1 MTGPTR
7 QKPNKVLSGRVVASL
22 GLESWPDADFPGDP
36 YWQGGATPKPY
47 RWQLTVNINQQ
58 QHGDPSTREPYQY
71 NGYDVDVG
79 NWIADVDRGRSLK
92 IINVLNKS
100 VTQVTIVVE
109 DVVRYNTFLDPFG
122 NGLFPVPSN
131 IVTFSINNMLMPILN
146 PLPTDFTDVTFSQ
159 EVMGRFTNNNP
170 LYRTRV
176 YQPDHGLS
184 DNQTIWVDPV
194 DGLFKLVMDDDQLK
208 RMVGTVDQAGPGP
221 DTFYFVP
228 TTKIVEGI
236 DPPLPGTAG
245 SLIYV
250 DPFTGELTAD
260 PTDKTKVAYIQLT
273 NATPD
278 STSSS
283 LNTVV
288 QNSILAINDVD
299 VTFTGSTMQSV
310 VDDVN
315 LLSGSSN
322 VTATLNAGINSAT
335 TNPGQLSYG
344 LCACLGTNTIATI
357 NGVTV
362 NFNNATNGTI
372 EFGSP
377 VVNAVDMANSIN
389 AAGIPNI
396 TAVGNGS
403 LSLTINHAAGGAISI
418 VNVNNDDSNIPFAGN
433 NSCSGVP
440 LSTSAG
446 GIDFIE
452 FTNALGNGIIFQ
464 NVLGTPVFDLGL
476 TSVRNGMLPTGLVVE
491 QYVTSGGVVVYP
503 DLGSLPVT
511 GQVGEQAFVIDSDN
525 GSGSNVNEWTMYLWD
540 GFGWVETSNEDSAGT
555 DARSFEVL
563 VDFDSVSPVTVG
575 KLSNGR
581 RVISVVVDVL
591 TIFNGTPTLNIGDA
605 GDPARLMSDAYLD
618 LSTNSSFSV
627 TTDFVYETGQDVTV
641 LATYTPGGATV
652 GQAKVIITYV

>member
-1 MTGPTR
+1 M
-7 QKPNKVLSGRVVASL
+7 N
-22 GLESWPDADFPGDP
+22 
-36 YWQGGATPKPY
+36 
-47 RWQLTVNINQQ
+47 VNTQ
-58 QHGDPSTREPYQY
+58 QHGDPTTREPYQY
-71 NGYDVDVG
+71 NGNDIDVG
-79 NWIADVDRGRSLK
+79 NWLTDVERGRSVK
-92 IINVLNKS
+92 IINVLSKS
-100 VTQVTIVVE
+100 NTEVILVVE
-109 DVVRYNTFLDPFG
+109 DVVRYNTFLDPNG
-122 NGLFPVPSN
+122 DGLFPVPSD
-131 IVTFSINNMLMPILN
+131 VMTFSINNMLMPILN
-146 PLPTDFTDVTFSQ
+146 PLPTDLTDVTFSQ
-159 EVMGRFTNNNP
+159 EVMGRFQNNNP
-170 LYRTRV
+170 LYRARV
-176 YQPDHGLS
+176 YQPNHGLL
-184 DNQTIWVDPV
+184 DNQTIWVDPA

-221 DTFYFVP
+221 NTFYFVP

-245 SLIYV
+245 AFIYV
-250 DPFTGELTAD
+250 DPFTGELTAN

-288 QNSILAINDVD
+288 QGSVLAINDVD
-299 VTFTGSTMQSV
+299 VTFTGTTMQSV

-315 LLSGSSN
+315 FLSPSTN
-322 VTATLNAGINSAT
+322 VTATLNVGINSAT

-344 LCACLGTNTIATI
+344 ICACIGVGTIATI
-357 NGVTV
+357 NGITV

-372 EFGSP
+372 EFGFTA
-377 VVNAVDMANSIN
+377 VNAVDMANSIN
-389 AAGIPNI
+389 AANIPDI

-418 VNVNNDDSNIPFAGN
+418 TNVNNDDSGIPFAGN

-440 LSTSAG
+440 LSTNAG

-464 NVLGTPVFDLGL
+464 NEVGTPVFDLGL

-503 DLGSLPVT
+503 DLGSLPVV
-511 GQVGEQAFVIDSDN
+511 GQVGDQAFVIDSDN

-591 TIFNGTPTLNIGDA
+591 TVFNGSPTLNIGDA
-605 GDPARLMSDAYLD
+605 GDPARLMADIYLD
-618 LSTNSSFSV
+618 LSSNNSYSV

-641 LATYTPGGATV
+641 IATYNQGGATQ